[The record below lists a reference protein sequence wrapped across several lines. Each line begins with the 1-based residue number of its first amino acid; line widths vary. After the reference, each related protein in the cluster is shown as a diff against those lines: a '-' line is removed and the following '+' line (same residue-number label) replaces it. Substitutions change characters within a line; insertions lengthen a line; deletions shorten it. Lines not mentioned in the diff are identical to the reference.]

1 MIDFWMRILNHKAQ
15 VAAQVTSSK
24 QIQEI
29 FDMKDDDWDPF
40 LFVPT
45 SRIPWH
51 YWQFCFDEEFPDLST
66 LPPTSATEDA
76 RTFTTEMPRS
86 LHASGISQPVRACHK
101 EFLHWRIEGCIVCY
115 MMYHCSDPRTS
126 RALSRYFQVNMI
138 EASERDSHQFA
149 IGVPEL
155 HAGCHSMSFHF
166 PDEHTFCGHNASIHF
181 YSNHI
186 FAVPWITMNNLHH
199 SLQASHLHH

>member
-1 MIDFWMRILNHKAQ
+1 
-15 VAAQVTSSK
+15 
-24 QIQEI
+24 
-29 FDMKDDDWDPF
+29 MKDDWGS
-40 LFVPT
+40 VST
-45 SRIPWH
+45 NIPCH
-51 YWQFCFDEEFPDLST
+51 DWQFCWGIARLIHLDLRSGRP
-66 LPPTSATEDA
+66 LRPGHSPP
-76 RTFTTEMPRS
+76 RCPVLCMPR
-86 LHASGISQPVRACHK
+86 LK
-101 EFLHWRIEGCIVCY
+101 DWRIEGCIACY
-115 MMYHCSDPRTS
+115 MMYHGSDPRTS

-166 PDEHTFCGHNASIHF
+166 PYEHTFCGHNASIHF

-199 SLQASHLHH
+199 SL